1 MTQSSFSDLVQS
13 LTPED
18 ILREFPDLIET
29 TQSESRPNTSS
40 SSENDQDLFQG
51 QDAEQIKLMEEVC
64 IVVDWNDNPVAAG
77 SKKTCK

>member
-13 LTPED
+13 LNPED
-18 ILREFPDLIET
+18 ILKGFPDLIET
-29 TQSESRPNTSS
+29 TQAESRPNTSS
-40 SSENDQDLFQG
+40 SSENDQQLFQG

-64 IVVDWNDNPVAAG
+64 IVVDWNDTPVAAG